1 MGNNTNIIFLR
12 EEIKKYWSSEW
23 RRNMTVVVPFLL
35 HEELSPVLVCVY
47 FLINSVSSMYVFS
60 FEINKFSGKDFH
72 SFPYIIVY

>member
-1 MGNNTNIIFLR
+1 
-12 EEIKKYWSSEW
+12 
-23 RRNMTVVVPFLL
+23 MTVVVPFLL

-47 FLINSVSSMYVFS
+47 FVINSVSSMYVFS